1 MRCLLIE
8 PYPESALNEEA
19 GKLLLEDYEAYAK
32 HARLLTSIHALPA
45 KPRATATPLS
55 PPLASRATARDQS
68 SSAKPAEEVRDGP
81 GAQGQAGG
89 SGERAVEGA
98 KRDEEE
104 KGARE
109 GQPAAAAATVAA
121 AAAATAPGT
130 QVQGGEAQQGES
142 EAGMAGEG
150 GNRMG
155 SGSSAAAGSAGPL
168 ATNRSIAN
176 AGDDVAS
183 GASLVAGK
191 GKGEA
196 GSRAAGADKKKV
208 DSRKKSLRRL

>member
-45 KPRATATPLS
+45 KPRAAATPLS

-68 SSAKPAEEVRDGP
+68 SAKPAEEVRDGP
-81 GAQGQAGG
+81 GTHGQAGG

-98 KRDEEE
+98 KRDEVE

-130 QVQGGEAQQGES
+130 QVQVGEAQQGDS
-142 EAGMAGEG
+142 EAGMAGES
-150 GNRMG
+150 GNRTG